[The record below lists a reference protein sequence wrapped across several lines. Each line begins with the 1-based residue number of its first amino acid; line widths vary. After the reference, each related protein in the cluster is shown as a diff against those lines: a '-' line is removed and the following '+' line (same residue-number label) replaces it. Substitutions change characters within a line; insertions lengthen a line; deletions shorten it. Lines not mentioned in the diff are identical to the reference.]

1 MSLRQKIFLASS
13 AELADDRREFEAF
26 VGCKNE
32 EWHDQGVFL
41 ELVIRE
47 DFLDTVAPTRRQ
59 DEYQRAIRECDLFV
73 MLFFTKVG
81 PHAEEEFATAFA
93 QFKATGKPLI
103 LTCFK
108 DSEISTGTASKKDL
122 MSLWAFQ
129 EKLTAL
135 GHFPTV
141 YRNVAELKLHL
152 AQQFDKL
159 TATPSTG
166 GDLVQGDRI
175 LGDQIPDDRIG
186 TQINTG
192 GGAAVDGPLDVGGHF
207 IGRDFV
213 QIIQQVF
220 RGDDPREASEVIAH
234 YVHALA

>member
-1 MSLRQKIFLASS
+1 
-13 AELADDRREFEAF
+13 
-26 VGCKNE
+26 
-32 EWHDQGVFL
+32 
-41 ELVIRE
+41 
-47 DFLDTVAPTRRQ
+47 
-59 DEYQRAIRECDLFV
+59 

-141 YRNVAELKLHL
+141 YRNLAELKLHL
-152 AQQFDKL
+152 DQQFDQL

-186 TQINTG
+186 TQNNTG

-234 YVHALA
+234 YVHALANARARPAAAVRSTRQAKRGPCRPSKRWRSIGSSPCSAPPAAARALSAAASS